1 MKTAVLTG
9 PLNPKPRKAGIGLP
23 NTCTGKNK
31 RFVGTRPWLCCLKIR
46 SFNLQSTRF
55 MKRFLST
62 LFICPLLANAQS
74 AQPRFENDTLHTS
87 SGYTI
92 YKGRVL
98 QLGNGTSDAGY
109 FRFVKFHTSM
119 IRNDTYV
126 LQNSSI
132 LVKGLRN
139 YKTSS
144 DNKHSIR
151 ITGTATLPNKSTME
165 VDFFLT
171 FDKAIRGDDGA
182 PAELIVPE
190 AFRNAVISPMVAP
203 PAAQQAPVETKK
215 PQAQPEV
222 KKQAEQPE
230 TQNRLVA
237 DEIKKLFDLYKAGA
251 LTKEEYEARKKK
263 LLEQW

>member
-1 MKTAVLTG
+1 ML
-9 PLNPKPRKAGIGLP
+9 KAAPEAQKMFLDLISTHDMNKLVFLLLILP
-23 NTCTGKNK
+23 AIAGA
-31 RFVGTRPWLCCLKIR
+31 
-46 SFNLQSTRF
+46 Q
-55 MKRFLST
+55 
-62 LFICPLLANAQS
+62 NAE
-74 AQPRFENDTLHTS
+74 PRFENDTLYTTG
-87 SGYTI
+87 GYRI
-92 YKGRVL
+92 YKGQVL

-119 IRNDTYV
+119 IRNDTYI

-151 ITGTATLPNKSTME
+151 VNGTATLKDNSKME

-171 FDKAIRGDDGA
+171 FEKAIRGEDGG

-190 AFRNAVISPMVAP
+190 AFRNRNLSPVATT
-203 PAAQQAPVETKK
+203 PATQPVPVETKK
-215 PQAQPEV
+215 
-222 KKQAEQPE
+222 AEPQPE
-230 TQNRLVA
+230 TKKEPGQPDTKNRLVA

-251 LTKEEYEARKKK
+251 LTKDEYEARKKK